1 MYVYVLANAQSCAM
15 LHAFSKES
23 WVVVDG
29 VLMKQNKLEIR
40 VKIDW
45 IFVSVLQS

>member
-1 MYVYVLANAQSCAM
+1 MYWQTPSPVQCYM
-15 LHAFSKES
+15 HFSKES

-29 VLMKQNKLEIR
+29 VLIKQNKLEIR